1 VPVSYRLKWMLRLP
15 VHYTL
20 QRFVQ
25 ENYNENCFETL
36 LYDKRYDCL
45 TPIQDKFSEM
55 GEDVQYMEDRDL
67 VNSTIEKVL
76 KEQMEPEELKTVEK
90 HHRSMSEAIGFQV
103 GVTKMK
109 ELESLK
115 PGSLYTSNL
124 NLYYDILDKL
134 HSKSTD
140 SFLES
145 KNKENFL

>member
-1 VPVSYRLKWMLRLP
+1 
-15 VHYTL
+15 
-20 QRFVQ
+20 
-25 ENYNENCFETL
+25 
-36 LYDKRYDCL
+36 
-45 TPIQDKFSEM
+45 M
-55 GEDVQYMEDRDL
+55 GDDVQYMEDRDL

-90 HHRSMSEAIGFQV
+90 HHRSMSEAIGFPV

-124 NLYYDILDKL
+124 NLYYDVLDRL

-140 SFLES
+140 NFLES
-145 KNKENFL
+145 KNKENFLQFLKSKDDNLLLLTTGVIYSMITFGKINPLILHAASVYPIGFKRKNVLL